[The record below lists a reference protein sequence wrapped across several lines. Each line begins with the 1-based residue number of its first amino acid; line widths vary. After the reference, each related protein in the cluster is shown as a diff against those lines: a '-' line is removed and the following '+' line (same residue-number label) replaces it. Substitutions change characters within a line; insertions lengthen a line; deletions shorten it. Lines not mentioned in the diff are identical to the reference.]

1 MKNALYIGQVAGIRI
16 FIHWT
21 FLILIGWIVF
31 SNLNQGLGGSEIL
44 WSVVFILTIF
54 ACVTLHE
61 LGHALA
67 AKRFN
72 IKTRDITLLPI
83 GGVAQMESIPEKPK
97 EELIVAI
104 AGPLVNLAIFTV
116 LFLALPRPDSS
127 DAATNL
133 QHIGAD
139 NFLYALM
146 VVNMW
151 LALFNLIPAFPM
163 DGGRVFRALLAFR
176 LERARATR
184 IAAGLGQLLAMGFI
198 FLGLFYNP
206 FLVFIG
212 LFIFLGAQAEA
223 EQTQTQSLLKGY
235 IVQDALLQEIPEIA
249 PDTTIRAAAEHL
261 LHTQNKYFLV
271 RNDGKPAG
279 TLGRDE
285 IIKALGDLDDKASV
299 QEAMRRDVM
308 YLTPEMP
315 VEEAWNKMQRQKQS
329 FALVA
334 TDGRILGAI
343 DTDNIAEFVM
353 IRSAEQG
360 KKIAR
365 YR

>member
-1 MKNALYIGQVAGIRI
+1 MKNALYIGTVSGIKI

-31 SNLNQGLGGSEIL
+31 SNLSKGLGGEEIL
-44 WSVVFILTIF
+44 WSILFILTIF

-67 AKRFN
+67 AKKFN

-83 GGVAQMESIPEKPK
+83 GGVAQMESLPEKPR
-97 EELIVAI
+97 EELIVAV
-104 AGPLVNLAIFTV
+104 AGPAVNFVIFVV
-116 LFLALPRPDSS
+116 LFFVLPKPESPEMEQ
-127 DAATNL
+127 L
-133 QHIGAD
+133 QQISGA

-163 DGGRVFRALLAFR
+163 DGGRVFRALLALR
-176 LERARATR
+176 LDRTRATR

-223 EQTQTQSLLKGY
+223 QQTETQSLLRGY
-235 IVQDALLQEIPEIA
+235 TVHDALLEEVPGIDA
-249 PDTTIRAAAEHL
+249 DATIRTAANQL
-261 LHTQNKYFLV
+261 LHSQNKHFV
-271 RNDGKPAG
+271 VNHAGKPEG

-285 IIKALGDLDDKASV
+285 IIKALGEMDDQSPV
-299 QEAMRRDVM
+299 RLAMRKDVM
-308 YLTPEMP
+308 YLSPGMP
-315 VEEAWNKMQRQKQS
+315 IEEAWKMMQQQEQP
-329 FALVA
+329 FALV
-334 TDGRILGAI
+334 TSKGEVVGAI

-353 IRSAEQG
+353 IRSAEQIKKG
-360 KKIAR
+360 K
-365 YR
+365 

>member
-1 MKNALYIGQVAGIRI
+1 MKNALYIGTVSGIKI

-31 SNLNQGLGGSEIL
+31 SNLSKGLGGEEIL
-44 WSVVFILTIF
+44 WSILFILTIF

-67 AKRFN
+67 AKKFN

-83 GGVAQMESIPEKPK
+83 GGVAQMESLPEKPW
-97 EELIVAI
+97 EELIVAV
-104 AGPLVNLAIFTV
+104 AGPAVNFVIFVV
-116 LFLALPRPDSS
+116 LFFVLPKPESPEMEQ
-127 DAATNL
+127 L
-133 QHIGAD
+133 QQISGA

-163 DGGRVFRALLAFR
+163 DGGRVFRALLALR
-176 LERARATR
+176 LDRTRATR

-223 EQTQTQSLLKGY
+223 QQTETQSLLRGY
-235 IVQDALLQEIPEIA
+235 TVHDALLEEVPGIDA
-249 PDTTIRAAAEHL
+249 DATIRTAANQL
-261 LHTQNKYFLV
+261 LHSQNKHFV
-271 RNDGKPAG
+271 VNHAGKPEG

-285 IIKALGDLDDKASV
+285 IIKALGEMDDQSPV
-299 QEAMRRDVM
+299 RLAMRKDVM
-308 YLTPEMP
+308 YLSPGMP
-315 VEEAWNKMQRQKQS
+315 IEEAWKMMQQQEQP
-329 FALVA
+329 FALV
-334 TDGRILGAI
+334 TSKGEVVGAI

-353 IRSAEQG
+353 IRSAEQIKKG
-360 KKIAR
+360 K
-365 YR
+365 

>member
-1 MKNALYIGQVAGIRI
+1 MKNALYLGKVSGIRI
-16 FIHWT
+16 FVHWT

-31 SNLNQGLGGSEIL
+31 SNLNRGLGGTEIL
-44 WSVVFILTIF
+44 WSVAFILTIF
-54 ACVTLHE
+54 GCVTLHE

-72 IKTRDITLLPI
+72 IVTRDITLLPI

-104 AGPLVNLAIFTV
+104 AGPAVNLVIFV
-116 LFLALPRPDSS
+116 LLFFALPGPQSAGGAMDI
-127 DAATNL
+127 
-133 QHIGAD
+133 QHIGPG
-139 NFLYALM
+139 NFMYALM

-176 LERARATR
+176 MERIRATR
-184 IAAGLGQLLAMGFI
+184 IAAGLGQILAMGFI

-212 LFIFLGAQAEA
+212 LFIFLGAQSEA
-223 EQTQTQSLLKGY
+223 EQTQTKSLLKGY
-235 IVQDALLQEIPEIA
+235 TVHDALLEEIPEMA
-249 PDTTIRAAAEHL
+249 PETSIRAAAEHL

-271 RNDGKPAG
+271 KNDGKPAG

-285 IIKALGDLDDKASV
+285 IIRAIGNMDDNAPV
-299 QEAMRRDVM
+299 RQAMRAEVM
-308 YLTPEMP
+308 YLTVDMP
-315 VEEAWNKMQRQKQS
+315 IEEAWNKMQREKQS
-329 FALVA
+329 FALVGSE
-334 TDGRILGAI
+334 DEVLGAL

-353 IRSAEQG
+353 IRSAEQS
-360 KKIAR
+360 KKSK
-365 YR
+365 

>member
-1 MKNALYIGQVAGIRI
+1 MKNALYIGTVAGIKI

-31 SNLNQGLGGSEIL
+31 SNLSRGLGGEEIL
-44 WSVVFILTIF
+44 WAVVFILTIF

-67 AKRFN
+67 AKRFR

-83 GGVAQMESIPEKPK
+83 GGVAQMESLPEKPG
-97 EELIVAI
+97 EELVVAV
-104 AGPLVNLAIFTV
+104 AGPAVNFVIFII
-116 LFLALPRPDSS
+116 LFFALPRPASPEMEQ
-127 DAATNL
+127 L
-133 QHIGAD
+133 QHIGPA

-176 LERARATR
+176 MDRTRATR
-184 IAAGLGQLLAMGFI
+184 VAAGLGQLLAMGFI

-212 LFIFLGAQAEA
+212 LFIFIGAQAEA
-223 EQTQTQSLLKGY
+223 QQTETQSMLKGFT
-235 IVQDALLQEIPEIA
+235 VRDALLAEVPAIEA
-249 PDTTIRAAAEHL
+249 DATIRSAADL
-261 LHTQNKYFLV
+261 LLQSQNKYFV
-271 RNDGKPAG
+271 VNSGGKPEG

-285 IIKALGDLDDKASV
+285 IIKALGEVDGQTPV
-299 QEAMRRDVM
+299 RQAMRKDVM
-308 YLTPEMP
+308 YLSPTMP
-315 VEEAWNKMQRQKQS
+315 IEEAWKMMQQQDQP

-334 TDGRILGAI
+334 SNGEIVGAL

-353 IRSAEQG
+353 IRSAESG
-360 KKIAR
+360 KKEK
-365 YR
+365 

>member
-1 MKNALYIGQVAGIRI
+1 MKNALYIGTVSGIKI

-31 SNLNQGLGGSEIL
+31 SNLNRGLGGEEIL
-44 WSVVFILTIF
+44 WSVLFILTIF

-67 AKRFN
+67 AKRFR

-97 EELIVAI
+97 EELIVAV
-104 AGPLVNLAIFTV
+104 AGPAVNFVIFIV
-116 LFLALPRPDSS
+116 LFFVLPRPDTSEVEQIQ
-127 DAATNL
+127 N
-133 QHIGAD
+133 IGPG
-139 NFLYALM
+139 NFMYALM
-146 VVNMW
+146 IVNMW

-163 DGGRVFRALLAFR
+163 DGGRVFRAMLAFR
-176 LERARATR
+176 MDRVRATR

-212 LFIFLGAQAEA
+212 LFIFVGAQAEA
-223 EQTQTQSLLKGY
+223 QQTQATSLLHGY
-235 IVQDALLQEIPEIA
+235 TVRDALLEEIPGIEA
-249 PDTTIRAAAEHL
+249 DATIRHAANQL
-261 LHTQNKYFLV
+261 LHSQNKYFV
-271 RNDGKPAG
+271 VNNAGQPEG

-285 IIKALGDLDDKASV
+285 IIKAIGEMDDQASV
-299 QEAMRRDVM
+299 RLAMRKGVM
-308 YLTPEMP
+308 YLSPTMP
-315 VEEAWNKMQRQKQS
+315 IEEAWKMMQQQNQP
-329 FALVA
+329 FALV
-334 TDGRILGAI
+334 TSKGEVLGAL

-353 IRSAEQG
+353 IRSAEQS
-360 KKIAR
+360 KKGM
-365 YR
+365 